1 MSLFPILNIKKII
14 TMIKINAGISS
25 ELYRI
30 EIKSASGN
38 TLIADEPLDAG
49 GKDLGFSPK
58 ELLASAL
65 AACTAATLRMYADHK
80 KWDLQEV
87 KLEIDLEQN
96 ETKTKTSINRKL
108 EFIGNLTEEQ
118 RIRLLAVAN
127 ACPVHKILTNPVEI
141 SSSELKS

>member
-1 MSLFPILNIKKII
+1 MAKIK
-14 TMIKINAGISS
+14 AGIAK

-30 EIKSASGN
+30 EIKSPSGN

-49 GKDLGFSPK
+49 GKNLGFSPK

-65 AACTAATLRMYADHK
+65 AACTATTLRMYADHK
-80 KWDLQEV
+80 KWDLQEI
-87 KLEIDLEQN
+87 KLEIELEQN
-96 ETKTKTSINRKL
+96 DTKTKTSINRKL

-118 RIRLLAVAN
+118 RTRLLAVAD
-127 ACPVHKILTNPVEI
+127 ACPVHKLLTNPIEI

>member
-1 MSLFPILNIKKII
+1 MTKIK
-14 TMIKINAGISS
+14 AGIAK

-30 EIKSASGN
+30 EIKSPSGN

-49 GKDLGFSPK
+49 GKNLGFSPK

-80 KWDLQEV
+80 KWDLLEV
-87 KLEIDLEQN
+87 KLEIELEQN
-96 ETKTKTSINRKL
+96 DTKTKTSINRKL

-118 RIRLLAVAN
+118 RTRLLAVAN

-141 SSSELKS
+141 STSELKS